1 MKIIGITGGTG
12 SGKTT
17 ALFVLHE
24 LGARIVDC
32 DGLYHD
38 LLDSS
43 REMIEA
49 IGEHFPGT
57 VTDGKLDRKKLGR
70 CVFRDEEK
78 LRELNDVTHPFVVR
92 EVLADIEREKK
103 AGRDLYAIDAIALI
117 ESGLADMCDIVVGV
131 TAPVQQRVRRLM
143 DREGISEAYALM
155 RIKAQHGD
163 EYYRERCDTVL
174 ENDGDR
180 EAFEHKCRQYFLS
193 MIGR

>member
-43 REMIEA
+43 HGMIAA

-57 VTDGKLDRKKLGR
+57 VTAGRLDRKKLGR
-70 CVFRDEEK
+70 CVFQDEAK

-103 AGRDLYAIDAIALI
+103 AGRDLYAIDAIALL
-117 ESGLADMCDIVVGV
+117 ESGLAEICDVVVGV
-131 TAPVQQRVRRLM
+131 TAPIQQRVRRLM
-143 DREGISEAYALM
+143 DREGISEEYALM
-155 RIKAQHGD
+155 RIKAQRDD
-163 EYYRERCDTVL
+163 EYYREKCDVIL

-180 EAFEHKCRQYFLS
+180 EAFEQKCRQYFLS